1 MRICRVLTLLA
12 TVGLLIGLAP
22 AAHASPDAV
31 TAIPSQEE
39 VAICSDLFGDVYPVP
54 SSEPLAPCQWN
65 MSLIHADAS
74 ARAAAT
80 GRGVTVGVLDSGLD
94 LTHPDI
100 QPNLDLARSCSFI
113 FADDPTADPSEVGN
127 GDCSNKAAVQDLY
140 GHGTHVASIIAA
152 PINGIGVAGVA
163 PEATIVGLKACTVG
177 GYCFVDSVTAAL
189 RYAGDQQLDVVNMS
203 LFADPFLFYCGN
215 DADQRAMLRQMKDAA
230 RYAQQR
236 GVVLVAAAGNESIDL
251 RHPVLDTISPDWPPG
266 AAVTREVHNNCRVV
280 PAELPGV
287 ITVSAT
293 GPVGYPGYTM
303 NIAEYSSVGGDIAA
317 PGGDYFSATDT
328 VQDAVIGAVP
338 RDSVL
343 FETFDPLNDDD
354 QFRGITTE
362 DHGATYA
369 YLNGTSM
376 ASPHVAGVAALIR
389 EQHPKWSPGAVAAAL
404 YRTATPLACPPD
416 WQPLSPDD
424 ERTRCSGNASHTSF
438 FGHGL
443 VDASA
448 AAQLNRS

>member
-1 MRICRVLTLLA
+1 MRICRVWILLA
-12 TVGLLIGLAP
+12 TVGLFIGLAP
-22 AAHASPDAV
+22 AAQASPDNL
-31 TAIPSQEE
+31 TAIPSAQE
-39 VAICSDLFGDVYPVP
+39 VAICSNLFGGVYPVP
-54 SSEPLAPCQWN
+54 NSEPLAPCQWN

-80 GRGVTVGVLDSGLD
+80 GQGVTVGVLDSGLD

-100 QPNLDLARSCSFI
+100 QPNLDLTRSCSFI
-113 FADDPTADPSEVGN
+113 FADDPTADPGEVGN
-127 GDCSNKAAVQDLY
+127 GDCSNKSAVQDLY

-189 RYAGDQQLDVVNMS
+189 RYAGDQRLDVVNMS
-203 LFADPFLFYCGN
+203 LFADPFLYYCGN
-215 DADQRAMLRQMKDAA
+215 DAEQRAMLRQMKDAA

-236 GVVLVAAAGNESIDL
+236 GVVLVAAAGNEAIDL

-303 NIAEYSSVGGDIAA
+303 NIAEYSSVGGEIAA
-317 PGGDYFSATDT
+317 PGGDYFSATGT

-338 RDSVL
+338 SDSVL
-343 FETFDPLNDDD
+343 FTAFDPLNEDLP
-354 QFRGITTE
+354 GITTV
-362 DHGATYA
+362 DQGATYA
-369 YLNGTSM
+369 FLNGTSM

-389 EQHPKWSPGAVAAAL
+389 EQHPTWSPGAVAAAL
-404 YRTATPLACPPD
+404 YRTATPLACPPN
-416 WQPLSPDD
+416 WQPISADD

-443 VDASA
+443 VDASGA
-448 AAQLNRS
+448 TRV

>member
-1 MRICRVLTLLA
+1 MRISRVWILLA
-12 TVGLLIGLAP
+12 TVGLFIGLAP
-22 AAHASPDAV
+22 AAHASPENVA
-31 TAIPSQEE
+31 AIPVGEE
-39 VAICSDLFGDVYPVP
+39 VGICSDLFGGVYPVP
-54 SSEPLAPCQWN
+54 SREPLAPCQWN

-113 FADDPTADPSEVGN
+113 TSDDPTADPGEVAN
-127 GDCSNKAAVQDLY
+127 GDCSNKAAVEDLY
-140 GHGTHVASIIAA
+140 GHGTHVASTIAA

-189 RYAGDQQLDVVNMS
+189 RYAGDQRLDVVNMS

-215 DADQRAMLRQMKDAA
+215 DAEQRAMLQQMKDAA

-251 RHPVLDTISPDWPPG
+251 RHPILDTISPDWPPD
-266 AAVTREVHNNCRVV
+266 AAVTREVHNNCKVV

-293 GPVGYPGYTM
+293 GPVGYPRYTM
-303 NIAEYSSVGGDIAA
+303 NIAEYSSVSGDIAA
-317 PGGDYFSATDT
+317 PGGDYFSATNT
-328 VQDAVIGAVP
+328 VQVAVIGAVP

-343 FETFDPLNDDD
+343 FEAFDPLNDDNK
-354 QFRGITTE
+354 FRGITTE
-362 DHGATYA
+362 DRGATYA
-369 YLNGTSM
+369 FLNGTSM

-389 EQHPKWSPGAVAAAL
+389 EQHPGWSPAAVAEAL
-404 YRTATPLACPPD
+404 YSTATPLACPPD
-416 WQPLSPDD
+416 WEPLSPAD
-424 ERTRCSGNASHTSF
+424 ERTRCYGDASRTSF

-448 AAQLNRS
+448 GSQR

>member
-1 MRICRVLTLLA
+1 MRLCRVWILLA
-12 TVGLLIGLAP
+12 TVGLFIGLAP
-22 AAHASPDAV
+22 AAHASPDDV
-31 TAIPSQEE
+31 TAIPSPQE
-39 VAICSDLFGDVYPVP
+39 VAICSDLFGGVYPVP
-54 SSEPLAPCQWN
+54 NSEPLAPCQWN

-80 GRGVTVGVLDSGLD
+80 GRGVTVGVLDSGVD

-100 QPNLDLARSCSFI
+100 EPNLDLARSCSFI
-113 FADDPTADPSEVGN
+113 FSDDPTADPSEVAN
-127 GDCSNKAAVQDLY
+127 GDCSNKPAVQDLY

-163 PEATIVGLKACTVG
+163 AEATIVGLKACTVG
-177 GYCFVDSVTAAL
+177 GYCFVDSVAAAL
-189 RYAGDQQLDVVNMS
+189 RYAGDQRLNVVNMS
-203 LFADPFLFYCGN
+203 LFADPFLYYCGN
-215 DADQRAMLRQMKDAA
+215 DAEQGAMLQKMKDAA
-230 RYAQQR
+230 RYAQQQ

-266 AAVTREVHNNCRVV
+266 AAITREVHNNCRVV

-287 ITVSAT
+287 ITVTAT
-293 GPVGYPGYTM
+293 GPVGYPGYTT
-303 NIAEYSSVGGDIAA
+303 NVASYSSVSGDIAA
-317 PGGDYFSATDT
+317 PGGDYFSATST

-338 RDSVL
+338 SDSVL
-343 FETFDPLNDDD
+343 FAAFDPLNTD
-354 QFRGITTE
+354 FPGITTV

-369 YLNGTSM
+369 FLNGTSM

-389 EQHPKWSPGAVAAAL
+389 EQHPVWSSGAVTAAL

-424 ERTRCSGNASHTSF
+424 ERNRCSGNASHTSF

-443 VDASA
+443 VDASDST
-448 AAQLNRS
+448 QH

>member
-1 MRICRVLTLLA
+1 MGVSRVWAVLSTAVLFL
-12 TVGLLIGLAP
+12 GLAP
-22 AAHASPDAV
+22 AAHAAPTDV
-31 TAIPSQEE
+31 TAIPSAQE
-39 VAICSDLFGDVYPVP
+39 VAICSDLFGGVYPVP

-80 GRGVTVGVLDSGLD
+80 GRGVSVGVLDSGLD

-100 QPNLDLARSCSFI
+100 APNLDLARSCSFI
-113 FADDPTADPSEVGN
+113 FPDDPTADPSEVAS
-127 GDCSNKAAVQDLY
+127 GDCSNKVAVQDLY

-163 PEATIVGLKACTVG
+163 PDATLVGLKACTVG
-177 GYCFVDSVTAAL
+177 GYCFVDSVAAAL
-189 RYAGDQQLDVVNMS
+189 RYAGDQRLDVVNMS
-203 LFADPFLFYCGN
+203 LFADPFLYYCGN
-215 DADQRAMLRQMKDAA
+215 DSDQRSMLRQMQDAA

-236 GVVLVAAAGNESIDL
+236 GVVLVAAAGNQSTDL

-266 AAVTREVHNNCRVV
+266 AEVTRRVHNNCRVA

-287 ITVSAT
+287 ITVMAT

-303 NIAEYSSVGGDIAA
+303 NIADYSSVGGDVAA
-317 PGGDYFSATDT
+317 PGGDYFSATNT

-338 RDSVL
+338 RDSFL
-343 FETFDPLNDDD
+343 FDAFDPLNGT
-354 QFRGITTE
+354 FPGITTE

-369 YLNGTSM
+369 FLNGTSM
-376 ASPHVAGVAALIR
+376 ASPHAAGVAALIR
-389 EQHPKWSPGAVAAAL
+389 EQHPKWSSAAVAAAL
-404 YRTATPLACPPD
+404 YNTATPLACPPN

-424 ERTRCSGNASHTSF
+424 ERTRCFGNASHTSF

-443 VDASA
+443 VDAA
-448 AAQLNRS
+448 AAARR

>member
-1 MRICRVLTLLA
+1 MRISRVWTLLA

-22 AAHASPDAV
+22 AAHASPDNL
-31 TAIPSQEE
+31 TAIPSSQE
-39 VAICSDLFGDVYPVP
+39 VAICSDLFGGVYPVP

-100 QPNLDLARSCSFI
+100 QPNLDLAQSCSFI
-113 FADDPTADPSEVGN
+113 TSDDPTADPGEVAN
-127 GDCSNKAAVQDLY
+127 GDCSNKAAVEDLY
-140 GHGTHVASIIAA
+140 GHGTHVASILAA

-189 RYAGDQQLDVVNMS
+189 RYAGDQRLDVVNMS

-215 DADQRAMLRQMKDAA
+215 DAEQRAMLQQMKDAA

-251 RHPVLDTISPDWPPG
+251 RHPILDTISPDWPPD
-266 AAVTREVHNNCRVV
+266 AAVTREVHNNCKVV

-293 GPVGYPGYTM
+293 GPVGYPRYTM
-303 NIAEYSSVGGDIAA
+303 NIAEYSSVSGDIAA
-317 PGGDYFSATDT
+317 PGGDYFSATNT

-338 RDSVL
+338 RDSAI
-343 FETFDPLNDDD
+343 FEAFDPLNDDNE
-354 QFRGITTE
+354 FRGITTE

-369 YLNGTSM
+369 FLNGTSM
-376 ASPHVAGVAALIR
+376 ASPHAAGVAALIR
-389 EQHPKWSPGAVAAAL
+389 EQHPSWSPAAVADTL
-404 YRTATPLACPPD
+404 YSTATPLTCPPD
-416 WQPLSPDD
+416 WEPLSPDD
-424 ERTRCSGNASHTSF
+424 ERTRCYGDASHTSF

-448 AAQLNRS
+448 GSRR

>member
-1 MRICRVLTLLA
+1 MRIGRVWTLLA
-12 TVGLLIGLAP
+12 TIGLLVGPAP
-22 AAHASPDAV
+22 AAHASPAKV
-31 TAIPSQEE
+31 AAIPSSQEA
-39 VAICSDLFGDVYPVP
+39 AICSDLFEGVYPVP

-80 GRGVTVGVLDSGLD
+80 GQGVTMGVLDSGLD

-100 QPNLDLARSCSFI
+100 QPNLDLAQSCSFI
-113 FADDPTADPSEVGN
+113 TSDDPTAHPSEVGN

-152 PINGIGVAGVA
+152 PINRIGVAGVA

-177 GYCFVDSVTAAL
+177 GYCFVDSVAAAL
-189 RYAGDQQLDVVNMS
+189 RYAGDQRLDVVNMS
-203 LFADPFLFYCGN
+203 LFADPFLYYCGN
-215 DADQRAMLRQMKDAA
+215 DEEQRALLAQMEDAA
-230 RYAQQR
+230 RYARQR
-236 GVVLVAAAGNESIDL
+236 GVVLVASAGNQSTDL
-251 RHPVLDTISPDWPPG
+251 RHPIQDTISPDWPPD
-266 AAVTREVHNNCRVV
+266 AAITREVRNNCRVV

-287 ITVSAT
+287 ITVTAT
-293 GPVGYPGYTM
+293 GPVGYPGYTT

-338 RDSVL
+338 NDSVL
-343 FETFDPLNDDD
+343 FAAFDPLNDDLP
-354 QFRGITTE
+354 GITTV
-362 DHGATYA
+362 DQGATYA
-369 YLNGTSM
+369 FLDGTSM
-376 ASPHVAGVAALIR
+376 ASPHAAGVAALIR
-389 EQHPKWSPGAVAAAL
+389 EQHPSWSPDAVATAL
-404 YRTATPLACPPD
+404 YSTATPLACPPD
-416 WQPLSPDD
+416 WQPLSDED
-424 ERTRCSGNASHTSF
+424 ERSRCYGNASHTSF

-448 AAQLNRS
+448 GTQP